1 MGPLPLAASCD
12 WTADPSQPQRT
23 LRRAGCRSL
32 HRHPALGVRIRSRT
46 TSTSVERKTAPRAA
60 EDDASRDTAGSIPV
74 RGTKQPHDHDRVDV
88 RPTPP
93 TDAASDAE
101 LIRAVADGDA
111 GALRE
116 LYARHAPWLG
126 IRLRRRCNDP
136 ELVMDVLQ
144 DTFVAVWKGA
154 SKFRGDGDVAA
165 WLWGIGI
172 RRLISQLRGRKVSA
186 EVLVA
191 DVESGASPAAED
203 AVLLGV
209 EYGDVGSAMAAL
221 SPEFRAVIQATVL
234 DGLSTKEAAR
244 LLGIPEGTVKTRAM
258 RARGQLR
265 AHLAGGNFAGGTL
278 AGGTT

>member
-1 MGPLPLAASCD
+1 VRPQEAADSKSPPVLGTGHPPACD
-12 WTADPSQPQRT
+12 RW
-23 LRRAGCRSL
+23 
-32 HRHPALGVRIRSRT
+32 
-46 TSTSVERKTAPRAA
+46 
-60 EDDASRDTAGSIPV
+60 
-74 RGTKQPHDHDRVDV
+74 DV
-88 RPTPP
+88 RPTP
-93 TDAASDAE
+93 TSDFASVSDAD
-101 LIRAVADGDA
+101 LVVAIADGEA

-136 ELVMDVLQ
+136 DLVLDVLQ

-154 SKFRGDGDVAA
+154 GKFRGEGDVAA
-165 WLWGIGI
+165 WLWGIGV
-172 RRLISQLRGRKVSA
+172 RRLISQLRGRKLGA

-191 DVESGASPAAED
+191 EVESGASPAAED

-209 EYGDVGSAMAAL
+209 EYSDVGSAMAAL

-234 DGLSTKEAAR
+234 DGLSTKEASR

-258 RARGQLR
+258 RARVQLR
-265 AHLAGGNFAGGTL
+265 AHLTGGPFAGGTL